1 MGIGYAA
8 IAIKAGFTPLQT
20 ISMSFLVY
28 AGAGQIIAASMALSG
43 ATAIAIIL
51 TNFVVNLRYFVM
63 STCVLNQVEESNLPL
78 NILAAHVTVDESF
91 AMFSLSEDSSIWI
104 YLGIAITAWL
114 SWCLGAGIGVV
125 LLDLLPVIVTNS
137 FNISLYALF
146 VAILTPAVKE
156 NRQIALLVLITA
168 VLNIVLSQF
177 LGNWS
182 LIVSTLIGA
191 AVGMYIVDDE
201 YLALFIDRLDFPPKV
216 EKFLNLIPYTA
227 LAALICPGVLTVDNQ
242 LWYIGLIGAVV
253 AAGLAWK
260 KVPLGAIV
268 ILTVVVLITV
278 YSIVPFF

>member
-8 IAIKAGFTPLQT
+8 IAIKAGMTPIET

-28 AGAGQIIAASMALSG
+28 AGAGQIIAASMVLNG
-43 ATAIAIIL
+43 ATAMAIIL

-63 STCVLNQVEESNLPL
+63 STCVLNQVEDSNVGL

-91 AMFSLSEDSSIWI
+91 AMFSLSEDSSIWV

-125 LLDLLPVIVTNS
+125 LLDILPVIVTNS

-156 NRQIALLVLITA
+156 NKQIALLVLITA
-168 VLNIVLSQF
+168 VLNVVLGQF

-182 LIVSTLIGA
+182 LIVATLIGA
-191 AVGMYIVDDE
+191 AIGMYIVDDE
-201 YLALFIDRLDFPPKV
+201 YLLSGDA
-216 EKFLNLIPYTA
+216 
-227 LAALICPGVLTVDNQ
+227 
-242 LWYIGLIGAVV
+242 
-253 AAGLAWK
+253 
-260 KVPLGAIV
+260 
-268 ILTVVVLITV
+268 
-278 YSIVPFF
+278 

>member
-1 MGIGYAA
+1 LSRKEKFIEGAKKGIPITFGYVPMGIGYAA
-8 IAIKAGFTPLQT
+8 IAIKAGMTPLET

-28 AGAGQIIAASMALSG
+28 AGAGQIIAASMVLSG
-43 ATAIAIIL
+43 ATAMAIIL

-91 AMFSLSEDSSIWI
+91 AMFSLSEDSSIWV

-125 LLDLLPVIVTNS
+125 ILDLLPVIVTNS

-146 VAILTPAVKE
+146 VAILIPAIKE
-156 NRQIALLVLITA
+156 SKQIALLVLITA
-168 VLNIVLSQF
+168 VLNVVLGQF

-182 LIVSTLIGA
+182 LIVSTLVGA

-201 YLALFIDRLDFPPKV
+201 Y
-216 EKFLNLIPYTA
+216 
-227 LAALICPGVLTVDNQ
+227 VLGSDE
-242 LWYIGLIGAVV
+242 
-253 AAGLAWK
+253 
-260 KVPLGAIV
+260 
-268 ILTVVVLITV
+268 
-278 YSIVPFF
+278 

>member
-8 IAIKAGFTPLQT
+8 IAIKAGMTPLET

-28 AGAGQIIAASMALSG
+28 AGAGQIIAASMVLSR
-43 ATAIAIIL
+43 ATAMAIIL

-63 STCVLNQVEESNLPL
+63 STCVLNQVEESNVGL

-114 SWCLGAGIGVV
+114 SWCLGAAIGVV

-168 VLNIVLSQF
+168 ILNVILGQF

-182 LIVSTLIGA
+182 LIVATLAGA
-191 AVGMYIVDDE
+191 AIGMYIVDDE
-201 YLALFIDRLDFPPKV
+201 YLLSGDV
-216 EKFLNLIPYTA
+216 
-227 LAALICPGVLTVDNQ
+227 
-242 LWYIGLIGAVV
+242 
-253 AAGLAWK
+253 
-260 KVPLGAIV
+260 
-268 ILTVVVLITV
+268 
-278 YSIVPFF
+278 

>member
-8 IAIKAGFTPLQT
+8 IAIKAGMTPFET

-28 AGAGQIIAASMALSG
+28 AGAGQIIAATMLLNG
-43 ATAIAIIL
+43 ATAMAIIL

-91 AMFSLSEDSSIWI
+91 AMFSLSEDSNIWI

-125 LLDLLPVIVTNS
+125 VLDLLPVIVTNS

-146 VAILTPAVKE
+146 VAILIPAIKE
-156 NRQIALLVLITA
+156 SKQIALLVFITA

-182 LIVSTLIGA
+182 LIVSTLVGA
-191 AVGMYIVDDE
+191 AIGMYIVDDK
-201 YLALFIDRLDFPPKV
+201 YL
-216 EKFLNLIPYTA
+216 
-227 LAALICPGVLTVDNQ
+227 
-242 LWYIGLIGAVV
+242 
-253 AAGLAWK
+253 
-260 KVPLGAIV
+260 LGED
-268 ILTVVVLITV
+268 
-278 YSIVPFF
+278 S

>member
-8 IAIKAGFTPLQT
+8 IAMKAGFTPLQT

-28 AGAGQIIAASMALSG
+28 AGAGQIIAASMALTG
-43 ATAIAIIL
+43 ASVMAIVL

-63 STCVLNQVEESNLPL
+63 STCVLNQVEESNLGL
-78 NILAAHVTVDESF
+78 NILASHVTVDESF

-125 LLDLLPVIVTNS
+125 LLDILPVIVTNS

-156 NRQIALLVLITA
+156 SKQIALLVLITA

-177 LGNWS
+177 LGNWA
-182 LIVSTLIGA
+182 LIVSTLVGA

-201 YLALFIDRLDFPPKV
+201 YLLSGDA
-216 EKFLNLIPYTA
+216 
-227 LAALICPGVLTVDNQ
+227 
-242 LWYIGLIGAVV
+242 
-253 AAGLAWK
+253 
-260 KVPLGAIV
+260 
-268 ILTVVVLITV
+268 
-278 YSIVPFF
+278 

>member
-8 IAIKAGFTPLQT
+8 IAMKAGFTPLQT

-28 AGAGQIIAASMALSG
+28 AGAGQIIAASMALTG
-43 ATAIAIIL
+43 ASVMAIVL

-63 STCVLNQVEESNLPL
+63 STCVLNQVEESNLGL
-78 NILAAHVTVDESF
+78 NILASHVTVDESF

-104 YLGIAITAWL
+104 YLGIAITSWL

-125 LLDLLPVIVTNS
+125 LLDILPVIVTNS

-156 NRQIALLVLITA
+156 SKQIALLVLITA

-182 LIVSTLIGA
+182 LIVSTLVGA

-201 YLALFIDRLDFPPKV
+201 YLLSGDA
-216 EKFLNLIPYTA
+216 
-227 LAALICPGVLTVDNQ
+227 
-242 LWYIGLIGAVV
+242 
-253 AAGLAWK
+253 
-260 KVPLGAIV
+260 
-268 ILTVVVLITV
+268 
-278 YSIVPFF
+278 